1 MGHAVDRRQFIG
13 GAAALGALG
22 LFGTPGAAAGRGW
35 HGRSDRLPRRESFV
49 IRGAYVLTMDTA
61 LGELPRGDVAVRNGR
76 IVAVASRL
84 PGGGRTIDGRGT
96 VVMPGLIDTHWHLW
110 TALHRSMANSSPTN
124 GYFALNVRLGVQFRP
139 EDIYQ
144 GARLALAEALNSGIT
159 TVHDW
164 SHNIRGSEYADANLR
179 AHQEIG
185 LRARFSY
192 GTPQGHPATATID
205 LADLERVN
213 REWFR
218 SGRLELVHLGLAG
231 RPPGVASDDVARIE
245 FEVAR
250 RLGLP
255 VSYHAN
261 SNRAQGQLANIQRL
275 ADAGMLGPRTQVIHA
290 LFTTAAERAALA
302 GTGTSVSVSPWS
314 ELLIGYGVTT
324 VKELVDSGVLLNL
337 SVDTLPLTGN
347 ADMFSII
354 KLTLALHRG
363 QSEQEFSLTSR
374 RALAMATIDAA
385 RGLGLDDVTGS
396 LTPGKRADIIMVR
409 ADALNTA
416 PFTDAPNLVALAAQ
430 PSNVDTVVVDGR
442 ILKRG
447 GRLTALD
454 PREVV
459 CDASAAL
466 ERVLARA
473 GGAGGAARPE
483 DPLHVMCCA

>member
-1 MGHAVDRRQFIG
+1 MGQAVDRRQFIG

-22 LFGTPGAAAGRGW
+22 LLGTPGAAAARGR
-35 HGRSDRLPRRESFV
+35 HGRPGRLPRRERFV
-49 IRGAYVLTMDTA
+49 IRGAYVLTMDPD
-61 LGELPRGDVAVRNGR
+61 LGDLPSGDVAVRDGR
-76 IVAVASRL
+76 IVAVGPRL
-84 PGGGRTIDGRGT
+84 RGGGRVVDGRDT
-96 VVMPGLIDTHWHLW
+96 IVMPGLIDTHWHLW

-124 GYFALNVRLGVQFRP
+124 GYFALNVRLGRQFRP
-139 EDIYQ
+139 DDVYE

-164 SHNIRGSEYADANLR
+164 SHNIRGPEYADANLR
-179 AHQEIG
+179 AHQEVG
-185 LRARFSY
+185 LRGRFSY

-205 LADLERVN
+205 LADLERVH

-231 RPPGVASDDVARIE
+231 RPPGVAADDVARTE
-245 FEVAR
+245 YEAAR

-261 SNRAQGQLANIQRL
+261 SNRAQGQQANIQRL
-275 ADAGMLGPRTQVIHA
+275 GDAGMLGPDTQIIHA
-290 LFTTAAERAALA
+290 LFTTAAERRLLA
-302 GTGTSVSVSPWS
+302 STGTSVSVSPWS

-324 VKELVDSGVLLNL
+324 VKELVDAGVLLNL

-354 KLTLALHRG
+354 KLTLGLHRG

-385 RGLGLDDVTGS
+385 RGLGIDDVTGS
-396 LTPGKRADIIMVR
+396 LTPGKRADLIMVR
-409 ADALNTA
+409 TDEVNIA
-416 PFTDAPNLVALAAQ
+416 PFTDAPNMVALAAQ

-442 ILKRG
+442 VLKRG

-454 PREVV
+454 TREVV
-459 CDASAAL
+459 CGASAAL
-466 ERVLARA
+466 ERVLERA

-483 DPLHVMCCA
+483 DPHPAMCCG